1 MGLQRLASKMAEV
14 AVLSALCVLC
24 STGFGLVQARH
35 APRVRGLSIRRV
47 HAPAAHAGLVYG
59 PPLRPRPQ
67 IIPDFTVQY
76 GYVSNPGMAS
86 GSFGAMLQGRNPAA
100 GAIP

>member
-1 MGLQRLASKMAEV
+1 MTSKMAEI

-24 STGFGLVQARH
+24 SVGLGSTHARH
-35 APRVRGLSIRRV
+35 VSRVPGSSSRGAPMPL
-47 HAPAAHAGLVYG
+47 PPAGLAYG
-59 PPLRPRPQ
+59 PLARGPHPV
-67 IIPDFTVQY
+67 IPDFTVQY
-76 GYVSNPGMAS
+76 GYVANPGMAS